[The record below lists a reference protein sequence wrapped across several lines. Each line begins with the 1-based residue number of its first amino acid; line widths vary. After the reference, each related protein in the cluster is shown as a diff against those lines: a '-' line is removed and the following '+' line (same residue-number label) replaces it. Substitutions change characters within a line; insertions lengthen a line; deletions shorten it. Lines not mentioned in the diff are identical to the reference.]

1 MLPCRHPSQ
10 GGSPWRDSSLSAS
23 SSPQAIVRKTS
34 GPSTTTTSGSTSTTP
49 ALCPNFLSGT
59 VYKLRG
65 GHVGIDIPSEYVAIY
80 EVDAESYEEAERVL
94 NEWQRDPNAWEGR
107 AEHNRAMAETEGTPL
122 KVKGSGWYEFECAYH
137 TRG

>member
-1 MLPCRHPSQ
+1 MARFILIGLVEP
-10 GGSPWRDSSLSAS
+10 GSDSPEDQRAFDDHYLG
-23 SSPQAIVRKTS
+23 QHIYDT
-34 GPSTTTTSGSTSTTP
+34 

-65 GHVGIDIPSEYVAIY
+65 GHVGIDIPSEYIAIY

-107 AEHNRAMAETEGTPL
+107 AEHNRAMAEAKGTPL
-122 KVKGSGWYEFECAYH
+122 KVKGSGWYEFECSYH

>member
-1 MLPCRHPSQ
+1 MARFILIGLIEPPAPEQQELFDEWYLGQHVY
-10 GGSPWRDSSLSAS
+10 D
-23 SSPQAIVRKTS
+23 T
-34 GPSTTTTSGSTSTTP
+34 

-65 GHVGIDIPSEYVAIY
+65 GHVGIDIPSEYICIY

-94 NEWQRDPNAWEGR
+94 NEWQRDPDAWEGR
-107 AEHNRAMAETEGTPL
+107 SEHNELLAGTEAPPL
-122 KVKGSGWYEFECAYH
+122 RVKGSGWYEFERGYH

>member
-1 MLPCRHPSQ
+1 MARFILIGLVEPI
-10 GGSPWRDSSLSAS
+10 SPDKQELFEKSYLD
-23 SSPQAIVRKTS
+23 QHIYDT
-34 GPSTTTTSGSTSTTP
+34 

-65 GHVGIDIPSEYVAIY
+65 GHVGIDTPSDYLAIY
-80 EVDAESYEEAERVL
+80 EVDADSYEEAERVL

-107 AEHNRAMAETEGTPL
+107 AKHNETVAEEDGIPL
-122 KVKGSGWYEFECAYH
+122 RVKGSGWYEFERAYH

>member
-1 MLPCRHPSQ
+1 MARFILIGLVEP
-10 GGSPWRDSSLSAS
+10 GSDS
-23 SSPQAIVRKTS
+23 PEDQQAFDDHYLGQHIYDT
-34 GPSTTTTSGSTSTTP
+34 

-65 GHVGIDIPSEYVAIY
+65 GHVGIDIPSEYIAIY

>member
-1 MLPCRHPSQ
+1 MARFILIGLVEPASD
-10 GGSPWRDSSLSAS
+10 SPEDQKAFDDHYLG
-23 SSPQAIVRKTS
+23 QHIYDT
-34 GPSTTTTSGSTSTTP
+34 

-65 GHVGIDIPSEYVAIY
+65 GHVGIDIPSEYIAIY

-94 NEWQRDPNAWEGR
+94 NEWQRDPDAWEGR
-107 AEHNRAMAETEGTPL
+107 AEHNRAMAESEATPL

>member
-1 MLPCRHPSQ
+1 MARFILIGLVEPASD
-10 GGSPWRDSSLSAS
+10 SPEDQRALDDHYLG
-23 SSPQAIVRKTS
+23 QHIYDT
-34 GPSTTTTSGSTSTTP
+34 

-65 GHVGIDIPSEYVAIY
+65 GHVGIDIPSEYIAIY

-107 AEHNRAMAETEGTPL
+107 AEHNRAMAEAEGNPL

>member
-1 MLPCRHPSQ
+1 MARFILIGLVEP
-10 GGSPWRDSSLSAS
+10 AS
-23 SSPQAIVRKTS
+23 DNPEDQQAFDDHYLGQHIYDT
-34 GPSTTTTSGSTSTTP
+34 

-65 GHVGIDIPSEYVAIY
+65 GHVGIDIPSEYIAIY
-80 EVDAESYEEAERVL
+80 EVDAESYDEAERVL

>member
-1 MLPCRHPSQ
+1 MARFILIGLVEPT
-10 GGSPWRDSSLSAS
+10 SPEDQEAFDDFYLG
-23 SSPQAIVRKTS
+23 QHIYDT
-34 GPSTTTTSGSTSTTP
+34 

-65 GHVGIDIPSEYVAIY
+65 GHVGIDIPSEYIAIY

-107 AEHNRAMAETEGTPL
+107 AAHNEAGAAMDHTPL
-122 KVKGSGWYEFECAYH
+122 RVKGSGWYEFERAYH

>member
-1 MLPCRHPSQ
+1 MARFILIGLIEPPSPDQ
-10 GGSPWRDSSLSAS
+10 QELFDEWYLGQHVYD
-23 SSPQAIVRKTS
+23 T
-34 GPSTTTTSGSTSTTP
+34 

-65 GHVGIDIPSEYVAIY
+65 GHVGIDTPSDYICIY
-80 EVDAESYEEAERVL
+80 EVDADSYEEAEGVL

-107 AEHNRAMAETEGTPL
+107 AEHNESLAGTDAPPL
-122 KVKGSGWYEFECAYH
+122 LVKGSGWYEFERGYH

>member
-1 MLPCRHPSQ
+1 MARFILIGLVEPT
-10 GGSPWRDSSLSAS
+10 SPEDQEAFDDFYLG
-23 SSPQAIVRKTS
+23 QHIYDT
-34 GPSTTTTSGSTSTTP
+34 
-49 ALCPNFLSGT
+49 ALCPNFLNGT

-65 GHVGIDIPSEYVAIY
+65 GHVGIDIPSEYIAIY

-107 AEHNRAMAETEGTPL
+107 AEHNEASAAMDHTPL
-122 KVKGSGWYEFECAYH
+122 RVKGSGWYEFERAYH

>member
-1 MLPCRHPSQ
+1 MARFILIGLVEPASD
-10 GGSPWRDSSLSAS
+10 SPEDQ
-23 SSPQAIVRKTS
+23 QAFDDHYLGQHIYDT
-34 GPSTTTTSGSTSTTP
+34 

-65 GHVGIDIPSEYVAIY
+65 GHVGIDIPSEYIVVY

-94 NEWQRDPNAWEGR
+94 NEWQRDPDAWEGR
-107 AEHNRAMAETEGTPL
+107 AEHNRAMAESEANPL
-122 KVKGSGWYEFECAYH
+122 KVRGSGWYEFEVAHH

>member
-1 MLPCRHPSQ
+1 MARFILIGLVEPAS
-10 GGSPWRDSSLSAS
+10 GSPEDQ
-23 SSPQAIVRKTS
+23 QAFEDHYLGQHIYDT
-34 GPSTTTTSGSTSTTP
+34 

-65 GHVGIDIPSEYVAIY
+65 GHVGIDIPSEYIAIY

>member
-1 MLPCRHPSQ
+1 MARFILIGLVEPASD
-10 GGSPWRDSSLSAS
+10 SPEDQ
-23 SSPQAIVRKTS
+23 QAFDDHYLGQHIYDT
-34 GPSTTTTSGSTSTTP
+34 

-65 GHVGIDIPSEYVAIY
+65 GHVGIDIPSEYIAIY

>member
-1 MLPCRHPSQ
+1 MARFILIGLVEPT
-10 GGSPWRDSSLSAS
+10 SPEDQEAFDDFYLG
-23 SSPQAIVRKTS
+23 QHIYDT
-34 GPSTTTTSGSTSTTP
+34 

-65 GHVGIDIPSEYVAIY
+65 GHVGIDIPSEYIAIY

-107 AEHNRAMAETEGTPL
+107 AEHNEAGAAMDHTPL
-122 KVKGSGWYEFECAYH
+122 RVKGSGWYEFECAYH

>member
-1 MLPCRHPSQ
+1 MARFILIGLVEP
-10 GGSPWRDSSLSAS
+10 GSDS
-23 SSPQAIVRKTS
+23 PEDQQAFDDHYLGQHIYDT
-34 GPSTTTTSGSTSTTP
+34 

-65 GHVGIDIPSEYVAIY
+65 GHVGIDIPSEYIAIY

-107 AEHNRAMAETEGTPL
+107 AEHNRAMAEAKGTPL

>member
-1 MLPCRHPSQ
+1 MARFILIGLVEPPSPEDQ
-10 GGSPWRDSSLSAS
+10 EAFDELYLGQHIYD
-23 SSPQAIVRKTS
+23 T
-34 GPSTTTTSGSTSTTP
+34 

-65 GHVGIDIPSEYVAIY
+65 GHVGIDIPSEYIAIY

-107 AEHNRAMAETEGTPL
+107 AEHNEAFAGMDRSPL
-122 KVKGSGWYEFECAYH
+122 KVKGSGWYEFERAYH

>member
-1 MLPCRHPSQ
+1 MARFILIGLVEPDSD
-10 GGSPWRDSSLSAS
+10 SPEA
-23 SSPQAIVRKTS
+23 RKAFDDHYLGQHIYDT
-34 GPSTTTTSGSTSTTP
+34 

-94 NEWQRDPNAWEGR
+94 NEWQRDPDAWEGR
-107 AEHNRAMAETEGTPL
+107 AEHNRAMAESEAPPL

>member
-1 MLPCRHPSQ
+1 MARFILIGLVEP
-10 GGSPWRDSSLSAS
+10 GSDS
-23 SSPQAIVRKTS
+23 PEDQQAFDDHYLGQHIYDT
-34 GPSTTTTSGSTSTTP
+34 

-65 GHVGIDIPSEYVAIY
+65 GHVGIDIPSEYIAIY

-107 AEHNRAMAETEGTPL
+107 AEHNKAMAEAEGTPL